1 MGGRFRFRCGPRG
14 GRGAGSGRAALGVS
28 SGGEKWNL
36 GVKKGHK
43 GRFAPLPDA
52 GPTPIRRLRAGSCGG
67 VLWKRRPRGELSAPC
82 GSVGVGRDNGGL
94 LRRSGGLPGG
104 GGGLTV
110 HGGAQESGD
119 EFPVG
124 LRASMRSFQT
134 L

>member
-1 MGGRFRFRCGPRG
+1 MRPPRG
-14 GRGAGSGRAALGVS
+14 EGSGERSCRARGVL
-28 SGGEKWNL
+28 GGEKWNL

-67 VLWKRRPRGELSAPC
+67 VLWKRRLRGELSAPC

-104 GGGLTV
+104 GGGGSPSTEALKKAVMSSLLDSV
-110 HGGAQESGD
+110 H
-119 EFPVG
+119 
-124 LRASMRSFQT
+124 R
-134 L
+134 